1 MRRFVGVAL
10 LAVAAVACGSG
21 SKGGGTSANTDTVP
35 LMAGFN
41 PGPAPDPSEGF
52 QIILPAV
59 GDVAPGTSQEYCTD
73 TSVIIPQDVWVN
85 ATQGWQTETGHHV
98 IFFYSM
104 TPVAPSTH
112 ICASD
117 EMGEFQFGLAA
128 GGGPDSAKFT
138 MPGNLAIK
146 LPAGAQIIVNH
157 HYLNASATDV
167 PAAQSALNVYYAD
180 PTVPHTPSSMMVV
193 VDTNLTVPVG
203 ASTFTEDCT
212 VDQDYMAWTQIPHMH
227 NWGTHI
233 TITDTPVATGVPQQL
248 FDMDWQADYAFDFTS
263 VWTTEAPSAPF
274 LFNKGDKIH
283 IECDYMN
290 TTGAEMTF
298 GDEMCVMANYT
309 VDPNNIGSMACDGG
323 QWGTF

>member
-1 MRRFVGVAL
+1 
-10 LAVAAVACGSG
+10 
-21 SKGGGTSANTDTVP
+21 
-35 LMAGFN
+35 MAGFN
-41 PGPAPDPSEGF
+41 PGPAPDPSKGF

-59 GDVAPGTSQEYCTD
+59 GDVAPGSSLEYCTD

-104 TPVAPSTH
+104 TPVAPGTH
-112 ICASD
+112 ICAAD

-128 GGGPDSAKFT
+128 GGGPNSAMFT
-138 MPGNLAIK
+138 MPSNLAIK
-146 LPAGAQIIVNH
+146 LPAGAQIVVNH

-167 PAAQSALNVYYAD
+167 PEAQSALNVYYAD

-203 ASTFTEDCT
+203 ASKFTEDCT
-212 VDQDYMAWTQIPHMH
+212 VDQDYMAWTLIPHMH

-233 TITDTPVATGVPQQL
+233 TITDTPVATGVAQQL
-248 FDMDWQADYAFDFTS
+248 FNMDWQPDYAFDFTS
-263 VWTTEAPSAPF
+263 VWTTEDPSAPF

-290 TTGAEMTF
+290 NTGAEMTF

-309 VDPNNIGSMACDGG
+309 VDPNNIGSMECDGG
-323 QWGTF
+323 QWGQF